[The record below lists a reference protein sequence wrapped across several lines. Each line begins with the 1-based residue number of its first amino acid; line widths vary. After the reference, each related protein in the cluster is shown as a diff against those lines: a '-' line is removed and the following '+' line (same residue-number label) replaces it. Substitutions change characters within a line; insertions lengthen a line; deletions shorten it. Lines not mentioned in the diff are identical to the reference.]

1 MFDVGATTGS
11 FPDRRRKPWVGPRE
25 RRATPVAG
33 PRERRAASRS
43 GGLRDGAIHVEA
55 LDMAASRIHRAEWA
69 RLASRA
75 AEPNPF
81 FEPDFILPAARQ
93 LVASRR
99 PTVLVARKRIDGRM
113 RMIGALPLAPVGR
126 FGAMAPAR
134 AWRDPLAPLGA
145 PLLDR
150 DHAVEAFSAFLA
162 WVGERRPLG
171 NALALHATPR
181 TGPVSKAIRQAAS
194 TRAVDCVELDDATRA
209 ALHTGVDLDQMMSS
223 RRRKML
229 ARLRRRLAETGEVST
244 RVTTGAAVEDE
255 MEAFFEL
262 EHSGWKGRRGTAL
275 ASSIRTLALARA
287 FLRNLAKED
296 RCSIVWL
303 DFDSAPIASA
313 ILIHAG
319 ATRFY
324 WKIAFDER
332 YAAYSPGMQLMLD
345 ASRLMLADPDF
356 AMADSCSMPG
366 SSGIEAIWKGR
377 RRMADLLIGKP
388 GLGFAVTAEIETARR
403 GLRAGAKGVYRKV
416 EGMMGR

>member
-1 MFDVGATTGS
+1 MFDVGATSSNFTE
-11 FPDRRRKPWVGPRE
+11 RRLKPWAGPRE
-25 RRATPVAG
+25 RRASPAAG
-33 PRERRAASRS
+33 PRERRAASRT
-43 GGLRDGAIHVEA
+43 GGMRDGAIHVEA
-55 LDMAASRIHRAEWA
+55 LDMAAGRVHRAEWA
-69 RLASRA
+69 RLAARA

-113 RMIGALPLAPVGR
+113 RMIGALPLAPTAR
-126 FGAMAPAR
+126 FALAPAR

-162 WVGERRPLG
+162 WVGAQRPPG
-171 NALALHATPR
+171 TALALNLTPR
-181 TGPVSKAIRQAAS
+181 TGPVAKAIRQAAA
-194 TRAVDCVELDDATRA
+194 TRSVECLEIDDSARA
-209 ALHTGVDLDQMMSS
+209 ALHPGADVDQMMSS

-229 ARLRRRLAETGEVST
+229 ARLRRRLAEAGEVTT
-244 RVTTGAAVEDE
+244 RVVSGAAVEDE

-262 EHSGWKGRRGTAL
+262 EASGWKGRRGTAL

-287 FLRNLAKED
+287 FLRNLSRED
-296 RCSIVWL
+296 RCSIAWL
-303 DFDSAPIASA
+303 ELGGAPIAA
-313 ILIHAG
+313 AVLIHAG

-332 YAAYSPGMQLMLD
+332 YAAYSPGAQLMID
-345 ASRLMLADPDF
+345 VSRLLLADPDF
-356 AMADSCSMPG
+356 GLADSCSLPG
-366 SSGIEAIWKGR
+366 SAGIEAIWKGR

-388 GLGFAVTAEIETARR
+388 GLGFAVTAELETARR

-416 EGMMGR
+416 SGLMAR